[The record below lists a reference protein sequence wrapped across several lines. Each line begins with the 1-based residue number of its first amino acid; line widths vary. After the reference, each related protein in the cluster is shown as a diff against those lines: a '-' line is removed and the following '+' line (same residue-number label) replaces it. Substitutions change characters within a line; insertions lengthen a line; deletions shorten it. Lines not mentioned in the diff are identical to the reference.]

1 MGTVLRMLPAR
12 RAPRY
17 REAAYA
23 AIKEAILSGELA
35 AGEPLIEERIAAAL
49 GISRTP
55 VREALAILEHEGLI
69 APRGRG
75 LFIRELTREEFLD
88 MFVANEVVEPYLARR
103 AALHATETDIAAMQA
118 AIDRG
123 RAAAKAVDLHA
134 SLASGRDFH
143 RYLGRAAGN
152 VSLAHFVL
160 HNEEQTDLFLLS
172 LSDPDLLSA
181 DNMEA
186 SNREHQDILD
196 AIRHRDPEAAS
207 RLVIYHAQ
215 SLRTRHGPLFRSAIS
230 RETSLVDAEEAPVG
244 NLASTLQGGGS

>member
-1 MGTVLRMLPAR
+1 MLPAR

-23 AIKEAILSGELA
+23 AIKEAILSGEIA
-35 AGEPLIEERIAAAL
+35 AGEPLVEERIAAAL

-103 AALHATETDIAAMQA
+103 AALHATEADISAMQA
-118 AIDRG
+118 AIDHG
-123 RAAAKAVDLHA
+123 RAAAQAVDLYA
-134 SLASGRDFH
+134 SLASGREFH
-143 RYLGRAAGN
+143 RCLGRAAGN
-152 VSLAHFVL
+152 ARLAHFVL
-160 HNEEQTDLFLLS
+160 RNEEQTDLFLLS
-172 LSDPDLLSA
+172 LSDPGLLSA
-181 DNMEA
+181 DHMEA
-186 SNREHQDILD
+186 SNREHQEILD

-207 RLVIYHAQ
+207 RLVIYHTQA
-215 SLRTRHGPLFRSAIS
+215 LRARHAPLFRSVG
-230 RETSLVDAEEAPVG
+230 TSHVFSGDAENSASVSGPRVRPV
-244 NLASTLQGGGS
+244 SW